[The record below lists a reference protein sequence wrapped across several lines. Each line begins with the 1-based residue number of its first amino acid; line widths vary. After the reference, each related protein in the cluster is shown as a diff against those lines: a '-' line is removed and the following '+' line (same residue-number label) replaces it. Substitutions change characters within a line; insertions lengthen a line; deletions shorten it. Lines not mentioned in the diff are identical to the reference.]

1 MKLRKVT
8 VAIVASLSIFLGCE
22 EEDDSVA
29 SVSVRDRAEVYEEDI
44 AQIEEYLSTHFYN
57 YDDFNFGDPY
67 GSDNDNFQITFGE
80 IEGDNSDKT
89 PLIDQVEEKIVEY
102 NNIEYKLYF
111 LKVRQGLGEDLHA
124 SDEAFL
130 NYEGINI
137 EDGYVFDS
145 TVNPI
150 RLNLTTIGT
159 SVIGVVDGF
168 RDGLVEFNAG
178 YNHVDNGDGTFTYK
192 NYGIGAIFIPSGIG
206 YFSSGTSGLPAYTPM
221 IFKIGLMNVIHTDYD
236 VDNIDSYLEDL
247 DGDGDPYN
255 DDTDGD
261 SLANFIDND
270 DDGDGVLTRDELDYD
285 THTYNP
291 GLGDPEPTFQ
301 SNEYEMDREEDDNGE
316 ITINTVILRDTNND
330 GTPDYLDDTIA
341 VEVD

>member
-1 MKLRKVT
+1 MKLRKISL
-8 VAIVASLSIFLGCE
+8 AIIGSLIILSSCS
-22 EEDDSVA
+22 EDEDSAPVI
-29 SVSVRDRAEVYEEDI
+29 SVRDKAEVYEENI
-44 AQIEEYLSTHFYN
+44 AEIEEYLSTHFYN
-57 YDDFNFGDPY
+57 YEEFNFDDIYGVDNDDF
-67 GSDNDNFQITFGE
+67 QIIFDTIAGV
-80 IEGDNSDKT
+80 NSDKT
-89 PLIDQVEEKIVEY
+89 PLIDQVEYKLVEY
-102 NNIEYKLYF
+102 DDIEYKLYF
-111 LKVRQGLGEDLHA
+111 LKVREGMGEDLHA
-124 SDEAFL
+124 TDEAYL
-130 NYEGINI
+130 NYQGINLSSG
-137 EDGYVFDS
+137 ETFDG

-150 RLNLTTIGT
+150 KLNLITIGT
-159 SVIGVVDGF
+159 STLGVVDGF

-178 YNHVDNGDGTFTYK
+178 YDHMDNGDGTFTYK
-192 NYGIGAIFIPSGIG
+192 NNGIGAIFVPSGIG

-221 IFKIGLMNVIHTDYD
+221 IFKIGLMEVIHTDFD
-236 VDNIDSYLEDL
+236 LDNIDSYLEDF

-291 GLGDPEPTFQ
+291 GLGDPEPTLQ
-301 SNEYEMDREEDDNGE
+301 DDEYEIDREENGNGE